1 MNNYLEINNE
11 CSAEDLRTFYEGLDN
26 FLAEQ
31 ELMEDMKKT
40 LEYDKMMDL
49 DRDR

>member
-11 CSAEDLRTFYEGLDN
+11 YSTEDLRTFYEGLDN
-26 FLAEQ
+26 FLAKQ
-31 ELMEDMKKT
+31 ELTEDMEMT
-40 LEYDKMMDL
+40 LEHDRMMDL

>member
-26 FLAEQ
+26 FLAKQ
-31 ELMEDMKKT
+31 ELTEDMKKM
-40 LEYDKMMDL
+40 LEWDKMMDL
-49 DRDR
+49 EMDR